1 MAGHL
6 LLLNFGTL
14 PETNRFKTLAI
25 ERKFLAA
32 DLMDVH
38 PPGELLQEGGVRK
51 VRRAGV
57 GEVCSFHGLKED
69 VWASKLADGT
79 PFQEAFRKWMERV
92 VRPGVHCAYLNG
104 HHWRAGDRD
113 MFLSWDFGTNY
124 FHARIDTQA
133 RVLEFG
139 ISDARVSIDVKDVF
153 NECRL
158 VVGFGCNIATGINSA
173 AYQAFFGGS
182 AIILGWERSTATPR
196 ADQQSVNKRFF
207 NYLSGVRPKQTEVPA
222 EDRLEWFYRN
232 HPMELIR
239 AWGHATRNWLL
250 ERARARDSS
259 GNFYKFEEN
268 KEKDTVEPVKA

>member
-104 HHWRAGDRD
+104 HHWRAGSPACRGRSPRPSGRSGRTENHW
-113 MFLSWDFGTNY
+113 MECAA
-124 FHARIDTQA
+124 ARGLQA
-133 RVLEFG
+133 RFPYRGRKAGYVL
-139 ISDARVSIDVKDVF
+139 S
-153 NECRL
+153 
-158 VVGFGCNIATGINSA
+158 
-173 AYQAFFGGS
+173 
-182 AIILGWERSTATPR
+182 RSM
-196 ADQQSVNKRFF
+196 KR
-207 NYLSGVRPKQTEVPA
+207 
-222 EDRLEWFYRN
+222 
-232 HPMELIR
+232 
-239 AWGHATRNWLL
+239 
-250 ERARARDSS
+250 
-259 GNFYKFEEN
+259 
-268 KEKDTVEPVKA
+268 